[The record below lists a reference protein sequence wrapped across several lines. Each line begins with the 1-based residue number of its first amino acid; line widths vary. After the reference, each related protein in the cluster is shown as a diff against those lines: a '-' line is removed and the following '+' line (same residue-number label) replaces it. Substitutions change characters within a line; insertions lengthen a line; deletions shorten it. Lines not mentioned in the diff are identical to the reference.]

1 MSDNE
6 MREVEIPLLR
16 AGVPNRNG
24 VAFSEDALKKAC
36 ETFNS
41 RNLSPEQKKE
51 ILTQEPLQLGIR
63 AQVTMEADGVTIKN
77 IGPLITFNLVE

>member
-6 MREVEIPLLR
+6 KHEIEIPLLR

-24 VAFSEDALKKAC
+24 VAYSEDALKKAC

-41 RNLSPEQKKE
+41 RNLSPEQKKA

-63 AQVTMEADGVTIKN
+63 TNATMEADGVTIKS
-77 IGPLITFNLVE
+77 IGPIITFNLVE